1 MDELSNALNT
11 QQVQSLMKDFEREH
25 SDNPN
30 FKLWS
35 SYMSMVEILL
45 DFIRAER
52 EGNWNLHLEAFAAM
66 LPWLIIYDHTNYAKW
81 GPVYLAEMKNLE
93 NTAPE
98 VYAEFTNGNFVVKR
112 SKRRF
117 NQVPADQATEWIYK
131 TCKMQNGIIGIT
143 RNDQAR
149 DRFCVTW
156 SERSQISE
164 DTRHLFG
171 LEDDEEESSFT
182 RFDSLASR
190 RVQDADDVA
199 KLFQQ
204 LNKYD
209 VFRVHAALLD
219 PAFAEDDGVAID
231 IPLVLLATKD
241 IAPSDVVSDLLTA
254 EDRGKQ
260 HLVSNVQQRLIDGSV
275 RFHDSIKKNFS
286 KTFGDLYKTTV
297 STKQHE
303 MKSVKADRKL
313 IQRLLNAVTAGR
325 PVEMDSIMKH
335 ELSTVPLS
343 IAKVGGNLHS
353 TSKAELIDILKGQI
367 NIPSDLPETDM
378 KTCVLIDGHAL
389 IKALGKPNGC
399 QTFGEY
405 ADAFFNVVRCY
416 FDRNICLCL
425 IPDGTCTLSGPK
437 KSRTAR
443 IHKQSSRVD
452 VVFDRYIGE
461 DSIKASTRAK
471 RIGKTKPIR
480 KVIDGPHVPLPH
492 VWSNF
497 ISMDENKSD
506 IANFLSEMI
515 MQKGENLPERWEL
528 VTGGG
533 FSSPTDA
540 RSTRRQTVHLHGNHE
555 QADTR
560 LILHSCEAA
569 SEGYE
574 RLVLRCSDTCSGA
587 IIILY
592 AYESG

>member
-1 MDELSNALNT
+1 
-11 QQVQSLMKDFEREH
+11 MKDFEREL
-25 SDNPN
+25 SDNPD

-45 DFIRAER
+45 DFIRTER

-98 VYAEFTNGNFVVKR
+98 VYAEFMNGNFVVKR

-117 NQVPADQATEWIYK
+117 NQVPADQATEWINK

-190 RVQDADDVA
+190 RVRDADDVA

-231 IPLVLLATKD
+231 IPLVSLATKD
-241 IAPSDVVSDLLTA
+241 IAPSDVVSDLLMA

-297 STKQHE
+297 STKQ
-303 MKSVKADRKL
+303 
-313 IQRLLNAVTAGR
+313 
-325 PVEMDSIMKH
+325 
-335 ELSTVPLS
+335 
-343 IAKVGGNLHS
+343 
-353 TSKAELIDILKGQI
+353 
-367 NIPSDLPETDM
+367 
-378 KTCVLIDGHAL
+378 
-389 IKALGKPNGC
+389 
-399 QTFGEY
+399 
-405 ADAFFNVVRCY
+405 
-416 FDRNICLCL
+416 
-425 IPDGTCTLSGPK
+425 
-437 KSRTAR
+437 
-443 IHKQSSRVD
+443 
-452 VVFDRYIGE
+452 
-461 DSIKASTRAK
+461 
-471 RIGKTKPIR
+471 
-480 KVIDGPHVPLPH
+480 
-492 VWSNF
+492 
-497 ISMDENKSD
+497 
-506 IANFLSEMI
+506 
-515 MQKGENLPERWEL
+515 
-528 VTGGG
+528 
-533 FSSPTDA
+533 
-540 RSTRRQTVHLHGNHE
+540 
-555 QADTR
+555 
-560 LILHSCEAA
+560 
-569 SEGYE
+569 
-574 RLVLRCSDTCSGA
+574 
-587 IIILY
+587 
-592 AYESG
+592 

>member
-1 MDELSNALNT
+1 
-11 QQVQSLMKDFEREH
+11 
-25 SDNPN
+25 
-30 FKLWS
+30 
-35 SYMSMVEILL
+35 
-45 DFIRAER
+45 
-52 EGNWNLHLEAFAAM
+52 
-66 LPWLIIYDHTNYAKW
+66 
-81 GPVYLAEMKNLE
+81 MKNLE

-98 VYAEFTNGNFVVKR
+98 VYAEFMNANFVVKR

-117 NQVPADQATEWIYK
+117 NQVPADEATEWISK

-190 RVQDADDVA
+190 RVRDADDVA

-209 VFRVHAALLD
+209 VCRVHAALLD
-219 PAFAEDDGVAID
+219 PAFAEDDDVAID
-231 IPLVLLATKD
+231 IPLVSLATKD

-325 PVEMDSIMKH
+325 PVELDSIMKH

-343 IAKVGGNLHS
+343 IAKVGGNMHS

-367 NIPSDLPETDM
+367 NIPSELPETDM

-405 ADAFFNVVRCY
+405 ADAFFNVVRRY
-416 FDRNICLCL
+416 FERNI
-425 IPDGTCTLSGPK
+425 
-437 KSRTAR
+437 
-443 IHKQSSRVD
+443 SRVD
-452 VVFDRYIGE
+452 VIFDRYIGE

-515 MQKGENLPERWEL
+515 MQKGEDLPERWEL
-528 VTGGG
+528 VTGGDFLALLMLDQQEG
-533 FSSPTDA
+533 KQCTY
-540 RSTRRQTVHLHGNHE
+540 TVTMRRLLQ
-555 QADTR
+555 D
-560 LILHSCEAA
+560 
-569 SEGYE
+569 
-574 RLVLRCSDTCSGA
+574 
-587 IIILY
+587 
-592 AYESG
+592 